1 LNSQRDDS
9 AVCIQADLQDYA
21 ALQQLAEQACLAF
34 GGVDALLN
42 NASAFTPGRFG
53 EVTCSDWNRLLDC
66 NLKAPFFLSQLLAPS
81 LKERHGCIVNMVD
94 IHAENGLPDYAVYS
108 ISKAGLEAMT
118 RCLAKE
124 MAPQVRV
131 NAIAPGAILWPEAG
145 ADDNQQTT
153 ILQRIA
159 LQRCG
164 AVQDIAQAVK
174 FLLQDADYIT
184 GHTLTV
190 DGGRRL
196 FV

>member
-1 LNSQRDDS
+1 
-9 AVCIQADLQDYA
+9 
-21 ALQQLAEQACLAF
+21 
-34 GGVDALLN
+34 
-42 NASAFTPGRFG
+42 
-53 EVTCSDWNRLLDC
+53 
-66 NLKAPFFLSQLLAPS
+66 

-145 ADDNQQTT
+145 ADDNQQTS